1 MVLCVGEILADM
13 IGSEKDGQF
22 VYERKAGGAP
32 FNAACGIANLG
43 AKASFAG
50 SVGNDLIGEFLIG
63 FAKKRGL
70 KNLYINK
77 RTEENT
83 TLAFVQLDN
92 CGERSFC
99 FYRKNTADYKLPR
112 LSDQILQKADIVHIG
127 SLMLSENEGYKYAL
141 RLAKRAKALKKI
153 VSFDVNFRS
162 DIFKD
167 ENAAKERYKKLLEI
181 ADVIKFSEEE
191 IDIFGEEYIKEKLF
205 DKLLCIS
212 LGGNGSEWRL
222 NGKSGRVNSIKVN
235 PVDTTGAGDAFF
247 AGVLSG
253 LDGTDKSRWTE
264 EFLNEVFLKANV
276 CGALTTLK
284 KGAIDGLPDVSQ
296 VEDALKELKSN

>member
-32 FNAACGIANLG
+32 FNVACGIANLG